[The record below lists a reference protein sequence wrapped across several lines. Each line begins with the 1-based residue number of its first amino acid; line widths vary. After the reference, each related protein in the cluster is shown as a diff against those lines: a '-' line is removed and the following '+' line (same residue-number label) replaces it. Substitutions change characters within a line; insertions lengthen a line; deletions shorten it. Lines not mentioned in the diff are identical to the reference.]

1 MTGFALL
8 GAMLIAAI
16 VGAGVYW
23 VITNVTIKSQKD
35 PYVYMK
41 DENGNE
47 YVKDNTNEKT

>member
-8 GAMLIAAI
+8 GALLIAAV

-23 VITNVTIKSQKD
+23 IITNISFKST
-35 PYVYMK
+35 PPRYTYEK

-47 YVKDNTNEKT
+47 KVKDHSE

>member
-8 GAMLIAAI
+8 GALVIAAI

-23 VITNVTIKSQKD
+23 ILTNISFKTT
-35 PYVYMK
+35 PTRYTYEK

-47 YVKDNTNEKT
+47 KVKDHSE